1 MENKLL
7 VKVCGMR
14 ALDNISSVAGL
25 DIDWMGFIFYGPS
38 RRFVGQQDQELVNQI
53 ITATDQNEVKR
64 IGVFVNE
71 PVERIVDQVNKYQFF
86 AVQLHGDESPGFCS
100 QLKAT
105 TGKKIIKVFSVK
117 DTFDFSKLKAYETH
131 VDYFL
136 FDTRGKLPGG
146 NGQTFDWTLLKKYPS
161 QIPFLISGGIQ
172 ADMADQIKQIDLPLC
187 VGVDIN
193 SGFEIE
199 PALKDTQKIKT
210 FLQDLN
216 Q

>member
-1 MENKLL
+1 MESKLL

-14 ALDNISSVAGL
+14 ALDNISSIAGL

-38 RRFVGQQDQELVNQI
+38 WRFVGQQEQI
-53 ITATDQNEVKR
+53 LIDKIIEVTDQNKVKR

-71 PVERIVDQVNKYQFF
+71 SVERIVDQVNKHQFYG
-86 AVQLHGDESPGFCS
+86 VQLHGDESPGFCS

-105 TGKKIIKVFSVK
+105 TGKQIIKVFSVK
-117 DTFDFSKLKAYETH
+117 DQFDFSRLKAYEAH

-146 NGQTFDWTLLKKYPS
+146 NGQTFDWTLLKNYPS

-172 ADMADQIKQIDLPLC
+172 ADMADQIKQIDLPRC
-187 VGVDIN
+187 VGVDVN

-210 FLQDLN
+210 FLQELN